1 MGLVV
6 TIEISTTMMNFHNLI
21 MRNADGYSVEL
32 RCYSVAFF
40 GKISA
45 DKVTKINRS
54 DKVSAFGVLE
64 ADKSHSMQCILP
76 ESMLD
81 TLTRM
86 NVPFPMLF
94 KVERKDRES
103 GRTTASTH
111 VGVMEFI
118 AEEGRCY
125 LPHWV
130 RALFSTHHDIHFN
143 RRLWS
148 S

>member
-1 MGLVV
+1 MLVRV
-6 TIEISTTMMNFHNLI
+6 NES
-21 MRNADGYSVEL
+21 RSV
-32 RCYSVAFF
+32 
-40 GKISA
+40 
-45 DKVTKINRS
+45 
-54 DKVSAFGVLE
+54 
-64 ADKSHSMQCILP
+64 QCILP

-94 KVERKDRES
+94 KVERKDRET
-103 GRTTASTH
+103 GRATASTH

-130 RALFSTHHDIHFN
+130 RPLLPVRRDVLFN
-143 RRLWS
+143 CR
-148 S
+148 